1 MPKTGTYNFYL
12 RSDDGSKLY
21 LDGELVI
28 DNNGSNSANTKESM
42 KVLKKGVNPIRIDYF
57 EDFLLDE
64 YSKKLITSKIDW
76 DKIVSLKFS
85 IERNIFLVSQ
95 FIKM

>member
-1 MPKTGTYNFYL
+1 VPKTGTYNFYL

-57 EDFLLDE
+57 EDFLG
-64 YSKKLITSKIDW
+64 
-76 DKIVSLKFS
+76 
-85 IERNIFLVSQ
+85 
-95 FIKM
+95 